1 MRPLIVCRRLQS
13 SIPSSP
19 PPASGNKWRHRFT
32 KNIPPAMRENIHT
45 LPNYLTLSR
54 IALSPFIGYFIVH
67 HHSTLALSSFIYA
80 GITDWLDGYLAR
92 RNNQRTALGS
102 FLDPLADKT
111 LMTTLTVSLSY
122 TGAISPAL
130 GALIISRDV
139 GLIAAAS
146 YYRFKSLPEPRTVSR
161 YFDLSLATVE
171 MNPTAFSKINT
182 ALQLG
187 LMGSAIVLPVYYGGG
202 SCDIPDDARNFMN
215 VFQAVVGFTTVGS
228 AVGYW
233 MGGGS
238 AVRYLNKKRPK
249 IASMINRGKSR
260 LGGHRGMK
268 K

>member
-54 IALSPFIGYFIVH
+54 IALSPFI
-67 HHSTLALSSFIYA
+67 